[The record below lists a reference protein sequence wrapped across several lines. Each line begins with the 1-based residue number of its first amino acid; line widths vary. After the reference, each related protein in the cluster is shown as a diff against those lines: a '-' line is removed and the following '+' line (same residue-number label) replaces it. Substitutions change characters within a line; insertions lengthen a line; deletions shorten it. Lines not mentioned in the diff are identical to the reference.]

1 MIPQKFLI
9 RRVGA
14 EDLYEMVWGPVR
26 ENGAFVVKSSKI
38 WCNRSESSVA
48 EGRYMMMRDYK
59 GPERW
64 GPDML
69 IKFVLVGLI
78 IFFAYLILFAPRREA
93 GCDGDRVVWM
103 SDSPSCQGV
112 VKPEE

>member
-1 MIPQKFLI
+1 
-9 RRVGA
+9 
-14 EDLYEMVWGPVR
+14 
-26 ENGAFVVKSSKI
+26 
-38 WCNRSESSVA
+38 
-48 EGRYMMMRDYK
+48 MMRDYK

-64 GPDML
+64 GPDMM
-69 IKFVLVGLI
+69 IKFVLVGLS

-103 SDSPSCQGV
+103 ADSPSCQGV